1 MPASTRLARLVQTV
15 FFWIPLGLAT
25 VAALLPQGAPMPL
38 PISDVLLHAFAFTYL
53 TAALGL
59 VHYPPARR
67 WPVALWMLCYGVALE
82 VLQSFI
88 PERSAEVKDVIVDA
102 VGIVLGLGLRRLVAD
117 VVGAR
122 PPGWG
127 GDG

>member
-1 MPASTRLARLVQTV
+1 MPASTRLTRLVQTV

-59 VHYPPARR
+59 VHHLPSQHWR
-67 WPVALWMLCYGVALE
+67 VALWMLSYGIALE
-82 VLQSFI
+82 LVQSLI
-88 PERSAEVKDVIVDA
+88 PERSAEVKDLVVDGL
-102 VGIVLGLGLRRLVAD
+102 GISLGLGLWRVVLGVESWRRT
-117 VVGAR
+117 R
-122 PPGWG
+122 
-127 GDG
+127 